1 MQKTEAEQG
10 QNLVYYAA
18 WIVLGGVAAMI
29 VCILVLLVGSILISR
44 GVVGEGA
51 MHQTALIACVLGGI
65 FGGHMAVKRCATR
78 TLLVGLGAGVV
89 FFLILLTIGTL
100 GGMLAA
106 NSNANAGGSGS
117 TIGTC
122 CACLCGGAI
131 AGLLGT
137 KQSKP
142 RKKRRK

>member
-29 VCILVLLVGSILISR
+29 VCIVVLLIGSILISN

-78 TLLVGLGAGVV
+78 TLLVGLGAGLV
-89 FFLILLTIGTL
+89 FFLILLTIGSL

-106 NSNANAGGSGS
+106 NSNAGGSGS

-137 KQSKP
+137 KRSKT